1 MTPAIFR
8 RILAALRPAK
18 PTPGLDA
25 IIARRSARVTNRDHA
40 KAAAYRRTHTILSEG
55 RK

>member
-1 MTPAIFR
+1 MSLLR

-25 IIARRSARVTNRDHA
+25 IIARRSERVSNRDSA